1 MASSKSR
8 LAVWE
13 LRNAV
18 TTKQHTTNFRHLLP
32 VNKRVVKY
40 RGEGV
45 PGVKTAPAKDRIK
58 WWNIVPGDQIRLVG
72 DSEGTLHEVQRV
84 NKLTN
89 RVLVKSQSV
98 RQLIPLTLYDFLM
111 NFALRH
117 LRMNQ
122 SRG

>member
-58 WWNIVPGDQIRLVG
+58 WWNIVPGDQVRVMADKMGLVR
-72 DSEGTLHEVQRV
+72 EVLGV
-84 NKLTN
+84 NKISN
-89 RVLVKSQSV
+89 RVYVQNERKV
-98 RQLIPLTLYDFLM
+98 CWRLIVCDIHSFE
-111 NFALRH
+111 
-117 LRMNQ
+117 
-122 SRG
+122 G